1 MTPKWLSAMRAITGT
16 DEEPGSDDN
25 PKILA
30 MRDEIAQRFP
40 DMKWYCDL
48 YHHDETPWC
57 GLAVAYCMAMADIR
71 PVFKPMPAPDTDRFL
86 WAEAWASDPTWGV
99 IIDEPRL
106 GCVVVTKTSA
116 GHHVTLYEHTS
127 GDYYYC
133 RGGNQSDSVNVS
145 GFKIANTVALVWPR
159 DGGPMP
165 PPERPELEYGD
176 RGEHVAEV
184 QRILAIP
191 VDGDFGKVTEG
202 AVKGFQAG
210 WGLGADGIVGDKTW
224 ERLDV
229 LSERVRIDRTGLT
242 EDEQIAIVALAEHS
256 ALASYSW
263 QDRGSAPP
271 GYVAGMAL
279 SFAVALTLEGSPIFH
294 AMAKANSGK
303 TDTDVLAWYAPEFKA
318 QGWSNQTSG
327 IDTLRHLWCLLIG
340 LGMRESSG
348 RYCEG
353 RDQSASNTS
362 SDTAEAGLFQT
373 SWNINTASP
382 EIGRAFDNYWA
393 NTQGFV
399 DDFAEGVEPGGTE
412 LQNYGSDRG
421 TSYQWLAKY
430 APAFACVSTAIG
442 LRERR
447 QHWGPINRR
456 EVELIEEANEL
467 LRGVQRVIE
476 QQGGD
481 A

>member
-1 MTPKWLSAMRAITGT
+1 
-16 DEEPGSDDN
+16 
-25 PKILA
+25 
-30 MRDEIAQRFP
+30 
-40 DMKWYCDL
+40 
-48 YHHDETPWC
+48 
-57 GLAVAYCMAMADIR
+57 
-71 PVFKPMPAPDTDRFL
+71 
-86 WAEAWASDPTWGV
+86 
-99 IIDEPRL
+99 
-106 GCVVVTKTSA
+106 
-116 GHHVTLYEHTS
+116 
-127 GDYYYC
+127 
-133 RGGNQSDSVNVS
+133 
-145 GFKIANTVALVWPR
+145 
-159 DGGPMP
+159 
-165 PPERPELEYGD
+165 
-176 RGEHVAEV
+176 
-184 QRILAIP
+184 
-191 VDGDFGKVTEG
+191 
-202 AVKGFQAG
+202 
-210 WGLGADGIVGDKTW
+210 
-224 ERLDV
+224 
-229 LSERVRIDRTGLT
+229 
-242 EDEQIAIVALAEHS
+242 
-256 ALASYSW
+256 
-263 QDRGSAPP
+263 
-271 GYVAGMAL
+271 
-279 SFAVALTLEGSPIFH
+279 
-294 AMAKANSGK
+294 
-303 TDTDVLAWYAPEFKA
+303 
-318 QGWSNQTSG
+318 
-327 IDTLRHLWCLLIG
+327 LLIG

-393 NTQGFV
+393 NPQGFV

-456 EVELIEEANEL
+456 EVELVEEANEL